1 MLLLGADSEVGTAV
15 LVPRESPKPPPLV
28 SLRMFPPQAGASP
41 QWDHPGSQEHTCHC
55 AGAQPAAYT
64 GPTVRATTPSSK
76 TENQDHPNSFSKCY
90 DEKKKKKVLFRGS
103 SLHTLWTPSPG
114 DARPATDLSAS
125 PARALPDQ
133 LWPASPAP
141 LPRAPPS
148 RGTRPTLPAAP
159 VGRSPPGVRL
169 PSFFQFGGGVWGCG
183 GHCRRRRRLHCHRSC
198 RRHRSAA
205 RRVAGAGDWGLVRSP
220 EARARGAAGPSRG
233 KLSALGA
240 L

>member
-1 MLLLGADSEVGTAV
+1 MPRHNGTTQAHRNTRV
-15 LVPRESPKPPPLV
+15 TAPEPSPPRTLAPQFGQQRPVPRPRTKTTQTPPLN
-28 SLRMFPPQAGASP
+28 
-41 QWDHPGSQEHTCHC
+41 
-55 AGAQPAAYT
+55 
-64 GPTVRATTPSSK
+64 ATMK
-76 TENQDHPNSFSKCY
+76 R
-90 DEKKKKKVLFRGS
+90 KKKKVLFRGS